1 MKTKKVILTLLMAM
15 AFSLNGVAQKGM
27 NGIGINIPVGTGDGF
42 TWVGVGVKYQYNISD
57 YFRIEPS
64 FEYSP
69 VYSKKDYLGVVDD
82 YNYIKMNAFLNGHIF
97 LMAPRPI
104 RPYVLLGAGFT
115 QWGCADIISNIY
127 ASNSFYQSEYSV
139 YDDTEECFSYHA
151 GLGCDFRLTH
161 NIAMQIEATA
171 FSSAAGS
178 GTAKSAIVDHNHN
191 GKWYF
196 VGRLGFAYTF

>member
-42 TWVGVGVKYQYNISD
+42 TWVGIGVKYQYNISD

-97 LMAPRPI
+97 SW
-104 RPYVLLGAGFT
+104 LL
-115 QWGCADIISNIY
+115 DLY
-127 ASNSFYQSEYSV
+127 AHTCSWEL
-139 YDDTEECFSYHA
+139 D
-151 GLGCDFRLTH
+151 L
-161 NIAMQIEATA
+161 
-171 FSSAAGS
+171 
-178 GTAKSAIVDHNHN
+178 HN
-191 GKWYF
+191 GDALTSYQIHMHLILFISRNIVYMMIRKSVLAIMRDWGAIF
-196 VGRLGFAYTF
+196 V